1 MSHQV
6 QKRLLFDWHVPG
18 FLDEVR
24 LDVPAYLAAVDRIR
38 PDTLLLMAKSAFGCT
53 YYDDAFGY
61 HNAALHQDL
70 FADLVGPL
78 HARGVEVVAYYNI
91 TLNDVVAAEHPEWH
105 QVDPDGSPV
114 IKFDY
119 HQLCMNSP
127 YRDLIIAM
135 MADLAGKYPIDGL
148 WFDITYVHEPGCFC
162 AYCREE
168 YARETGQDLTPEV
181 GAEPAANARF
191 QAFRRDLRRRFL
203 EDAVARLRQVRPG
216 LRFGWNHAGDPLFSE
231 SEADRSADWHSM
243 EFHPPFFA
251 RGGVNARVMRA
262 LGKPREL
269 MLPESLGSWGDWTV
283 QAPQT
288 MRTMVA
294 IAAAQG
300 ASPTVGHVAFP
311 TGDLGGQV
319 ADGVVE
325 TIATAF
331 RLLEERRPWCI
342 DAESVPV
349 GAVLHSEEDFRAQQA
364 AGGLQRLPRGAS
376 TLYGAAE
383 LLGDCAIPY
392 DILSERM
399 LGRLGAYEFLVV
411 PEVGYISDQAGEA
424 LRQYVREGGC
434 LLASGPTSL
443 TDALGQVRGFSLQDL
458 LGVEYVEVSPY
469 SLNYVEVSSPQLA
482 EGLPRMPILAKAGPS
497 SPHVA
502 PVRPSLR
509 VRAAAGAAVLGTL
522 VDPALESDY
531 SRGYHIYHGH
541 APAAYRTSWPAVLHY
556 RYGRGQVVYLSI
568 PLGAAYGATHS
579 PWLRRLAANALAI
592 MGLPHRARLDCPPGV
607 EVALLRQSG
616 RWVLHLVPRLAET
629 PESTQVAEG
638 LAIAGVRVFLE
649 RAETKKVRLAPSG
662 ESLPFRRQEGG
673 IVFEVP
679 AFTEWTT
686 VVIE

>member
-38 PDTLLLMAKSAFGCT
+38 PDTILLMAKSAFGCT

-61 HNAALHQDL
+61 RNAALHQDL

-78 HARGVEVVAYYNI
+78 QARGVEVVAYYNI
-91 TLNDVVAAEHPEWH
+91 TLNDAVAAEHPEWH

-119 HQLCMNSP
+119 HQMCMNSP

-168 YARETGQDLTPEV
+168 YARETGQDLTPGV

-191 QAFRRDLRRRFL
+191 QAFRRDTRRRFL

-331 RLLEERRPWCI
+331 RLLEERRPWCV

-349 GAVLHSEEDFRAQQA
+349 GAVLHSEEDFRAPQA

-399 LGRLGAYEFLVV
+399 LDRLGTYEFLVV
-411 PEVGYISDQAGEA
+411 PEVGYLSEQAGEA

-443 TDALGQVRGFSLQDL
+443 ADALGQVKGFSLQDL
-458 LGVEYVEVSPY
+458 LGVEYVEASPY

-497 SPHVA
+497 SPHVV

-509 VRAAAGAAVLGTL
+509 VRAAEGQRRWAPWSTRRWNRTTPVGTTSTTGTRRRPTAPRGRLWCITATGGGRLCISASRSAPPMGPRTRHGCAGWRPT
-522 VDPALESDY
+522 PW
-531 SRGYHIYHGH
+531 
-541 APAAYRTSWPAVLHY
+541 PSWAC
-556 RYGRGQVVYLSI
+556 RAGR
-568 PLGAAYGATHS
+568 AWTA
-579 PWLRRLAANALAI
+579 RLAWRWPCSARAVAGCCTSSTPGRNPRI
-592 MGLPHRARLDCPPGV
+592 HPGGGGVGHHGRARL
-607 EVALLRQSG
+607 S
-616 RWVLHLVPRLAET
+616 
-629 PESTQVAEG
+629 
-638 LAIAGVRVFLE
+638 
-649 RAETKKVRLAPSG
+649 
-662 ESLPFRRQEGG
+662 
-673 IVFEVP
+673 
-679 AFTEWTT
+679 
-686 VVIE
+686 